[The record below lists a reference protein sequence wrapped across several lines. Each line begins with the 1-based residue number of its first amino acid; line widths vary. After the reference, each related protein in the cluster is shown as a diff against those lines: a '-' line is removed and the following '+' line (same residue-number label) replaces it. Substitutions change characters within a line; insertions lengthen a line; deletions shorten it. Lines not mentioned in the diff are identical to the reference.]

1 MGLLT
6 RIKFHQWTMPPTKV
20 FYLSYDGPYDAINTK
35 FGQVIDDMNK
45 ILKFSTLF
53 AIYYDNQAE
62 DENSSGCKAV
72 VGYLVHSA

>member
-1 MGLLT
+1 
-6 RIKFHQWTMPPTKV
+6 
-20 FYLSYDGPYDAINTK
+20 
-35 FGQVIDDMNK
+35 MNK